1 MHKNDNSFS
10 KSKALLFKLELLKL
24 EVESLKNKVISNEK
38 EDSLDN
44 NAEVP
49 YEVGKEIAQSTIYDN
64 YLNYNGDESL
74 DIEEKGK
81 SR

>member
-38 EDSLDN
+38 EDALDN
-44 NAEVP
+44 VFKIECATFDIKKSIN
-49 YEVGKEIAQSTIYDN
+49 
-64 YLNYNGDESL
+64 ESL
-74 DIEEKGK
+74 RSSYERSKC
-81 SR
+81 

>member
-38 EDSLDN
+38 EDALDN
-44 NAEVP
+44 VFKIECVAFDIKKSIN
-49 YEVGKEIAQSTIYDN
+49 
-64 YLNYNGDESL
+64 ESL
-74 DIEEKGK
+74 RSSYERSKC
-81 SR
+81 